1 MGVIDKLKAGADEAT
16 ARARETV
23 QDTQLKHELGQAYG
37 ELGRAAYALVLEGG
51 MTDPQGLRDPRFSAA
66 VERVHGLESR
76 LAGSRPDGAQ
86 GA

>member
-1 MGVIDKLKAGADEAT
+1 MGLIDKLKAGADEAT

-37 ELGRAAYALVLEGG
+37 ELGRAAYALVLEGA
-51 MTDPQGLRDPRFSAA
+51 MTDAEGLGGPRFSAA
-66 VERVHGLESR
+66 VERVHGLEGR
-76 LAGSRPDGAQ
+76 LSGLRPDGVD